1 MLPGFKVS
9 VSCGAVQKKRGHVY
23 PSCKSFRTRITIVA
37 EVQARQH
44 FEGGWRLGVVR
55 FLSVTPYGA
64 VLEALGRL
72 DYSYVPF
79 EIPGGKSQGSY

>member
-1 MLPGFKVS
+1 MPEELQKFKLVNILKEA
-9 VSCGAVQKKRGHVY
+9 GD
-23 PSCKSFRTRITIVA
+23 
-37 EVQARQH
+37 
-44 FEGGWRLGVVR
+44 LGVVR

-79 EIPGGKSQGSY
+79 EIPGGKSQGSYYCKKTS